1 MSSNIKTKAQLGASA
16 GTTVDATAGIKA
28 GPARLG
34 GLAGWL
40 AGWLIG
46 RLRGTAKPVPRLQ
59 LVERIT
65 LGPRQTLAL
74 VEAEG
79 RRVLVATS
87 PEGAPAFYS
96 IDEAMGVKFGRVL
109 APSRPSGSKRASSM
123 RASW

>member
-1 MSSNIKTKAQLGASA
+1 MTSNTKSNANLGASA
-16 GTTVDATAGIKA
+16 DATGGATAGIKT

-40 AGWLIG
+40 VGWVLG
-46 RLRGTAKPVPRLQ
+46 RMRGTAKTAPRLQ

-96 IDEAMGVKFGRVL
+96 IDGAVGVKLGRVL
-109 APSRPSGSKRASSM
+109 APARPRSSM